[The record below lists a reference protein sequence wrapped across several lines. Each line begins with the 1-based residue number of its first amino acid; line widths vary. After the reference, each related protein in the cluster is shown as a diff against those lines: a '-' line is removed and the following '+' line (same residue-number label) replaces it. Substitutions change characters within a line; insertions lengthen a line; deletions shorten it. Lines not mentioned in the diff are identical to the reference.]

1 MSAQNTEPYE
11 ERQMI
16 LDEVQD
22 KYQLLSF
29 TDPDTGFIMEYEL
42 FIPKNYDVS
51 QDYPMIMFILDSR
64 AAGQNAEYSLTIGWG
79 GVI

>member
-1 MSAQNTEPYE
+1 MSAQNTGPYE
-11 ERQMI
+11 ELQMI

-42 FIPKNYDVS
+42 FIPND
-51 QDYPMIMFILDSR
+51 
-64 AAGQNAEYSLTIGWG
+64 
-79 GVI
+79 